1 MGGIL
6 ADGVGVEP
14 TAGECPVKIL
24 IADDDHFI
32 RILLTD
38 LLTDLGHTVVA
49 AANGAEAV
57 ELWKREQPDVAV
69 LDFLMP
75 KLSGIDALRAMRADG
90 GRVPAVLLTAI
101 SDRSVREVEGENAPT
116 AFLEKPFKRRS
127 LEKAIAK
134 ATQTE

>member
-1 MGGIL
+1 M
-6 ADGVGVEP
+6 
-14 TAGECPVKIL
+14 KIL

-38 LLTDLGHTVVA
+38 LLSDLGHTVVA

-75 KLSGIDALRAMRADG
+75 KMSGIDALKAMRADG